1 RIGSAACA
9 TRGMKAGDFALIA
22 DWISEIIFAIKTPN
36 ITDICADIRQKVT
49 KLTTN
54 YPLPYQ

>member
-1 RIGSAACA
+1 
-9 TRGMKAGDFALIA
+9 MKADDFVPIA
-22 DWISEIIFAIKTPN
+22 DWISDIIFAIKTPN
-36 ITDICADIRQKVT
+36 ITDICDDIRQKVT